1 LSYQQLELTN
11 PADHVLQVSINRPKQ
26 FNALSRTTIQELFQV
41 LEGFENS
48 SDEFLVLTGAG
59 RAFCFGADFSE
70 FENRKELPNLLNIF
84 QRLVF
89 RLYDS
94 PKITIACLN
103 GFATGAG
110 LDLALACDF
119 RIATEKI
126 KLGEAYISMG
136 LVPDGGGSFF
146 LPRLIGTGRAL
157 EMLLTGE
164 AISAEEAL
172 AIGLIHRVFPAT
184 DLIAGTMQFIN
195 QLSLKPPKARQ
206 LIKKLVKEPAANL
219 YDALQKERESQLICF
234 EDPEHLRLAEEFNAR
249 TQRRKEAK
257 TQTSD

>member
-1 LSYQQLELTN
+1 MSYQHLELTK
-11 PADHVLQVSINRPKQ
+11 PADHVLQVRLNRPRQ
-26 FNALSRTTIQELFQV
+26 FNALNQTTIQELFQA
-41 LEGFENS
+41 LEGFEASN
-48 SDEFLVLTGAG
+48 DEFFILTGAG
-59 RAFCFGADFSE
+59 RAYCFGADFTE
-70 FENRKELPNLLNIF
+70 FENRGELPNLLSAF
-84 QRLVF
+84 QRLVL

-94 PKITIACLN
+94 PKITLACLN

-119 RIATEKI
+119 RIASEKI

-172 AIGLIHRVFPAT
+172 SIGLIHRVFPAA
-184 DLIAGTMQFIN
+184 DLLAGTMQFIH
-195 QLSLKPPKARQ
+195 QLSLKPAKARQ
-206 LIKKLVKEPAANL
+206 LIKKLVKKPTPNL
-219 YDALQKERESQLICF
+219 RDALQMEKESQLICF
-234 EDPEHLRLAEEFNAR
+234 EDPEHLRLAEEFNAK
-249 TQRRKEAK
+249 TQRRKEK
-257 TQTSD
+257 